1 MIKLQQGGQTGGG
14 GEHAALVGGVGRA
27 AHQLQFMLRQG
38 AYPARRQVHTRAHC
52 HLRLGGVNGAGDRLT
67 ATKAIQENLQFFTG
81 RAGAISVV
89 DDAIL
94 RMHDQAGVLAPVAFG
109 IAVLPHIAIAVRIP
123 AGPVVGGGHQYGRA
137 LRSAYT
143 DNSRVIGLNGMGAA
157 PLATDG
163 FHIGGAIQSIVTQQ
177 IQQGLEGVAGL
188 VMEHAIHNAA
198 AFLVIKAASPTV
210 ALVVQVAA
218 PREGQRAHGD
228 GLAIASLQYILL

>member
-1 MIKLQQGGQTGGG
+1 
-14 GEHAALVGGVGRA
+14 
-27 AHQLQFMLRQG
+27 
-38 AYPARRQVHTRAHC
+38 
-52 HLRLGGVNGAGDRLT
+52 
-67 ATKAIQENLQFFTG
+67 
-81 RAGAISVV
+81 
-89 DDAIL
+89 
-94 RMHDQAGVLAPVAFG
+94 
-109 IAVLPHIAIAVRIP
+109 
-123 AGPVVGGGHQYGRA
+123 
-137 LRSAYT
+137 
-143 DNSRVIGLNGMGAA
+143 MGAA

-177 IQQGLEGVAGL
+177 IQQGLEGVTGL